1 MNINSTIGGL
11 RWKCLNDKT
20 NILTDTA
27 GRKTFQYVTDN
38 YSLTI
43 TDEDVIHTLKYKCV
57 LIQESISVIGNIILI
72 KPITF
77 KVYKE
82 DGTELTEAEYHY
94 CHYTW
99 AFPINS
105 MLKLVGY
112 TNDQIAAFSHDDN
125 YYYISG
131 DGTLPLNYTILN
143 TFNKKKRDNS
153 VAIQIDFG
161 GNTLFTSTSFKFLK
175 DGQSGNNGIKYSG
188 IITYNGYCYGEQ
200 DTQGKIRKLQFVY
213 INGSN
218 TWYQYDI
225 TNERLIS
232 FNRPELKVEIY
243 ADGDKVTD
251 SSKYNVVGIV

>member
-1 MNINSTIGGL
+1 
-11 RWKCLNDKT
+11 
-20 NILTDTA
+20 
-27 GRKTFQYVTDN
+27 
-38 YSLTI
+38 
-43 TDEDVIHTLKYKCV
+43 
-57 LIQESISVIGNIILI
+57 
-72 KPITF
+72 
-77 KVYKE
+77 
-82 DGTELTEAEYHY
+82 
-94 CHYTW
+94 
-99 AFPINS
+99 

-112 TNDQIAAFSHDDN
+112 TNDQIATFSHDDN

-153 VAIQIDFG
+153 VALQIDFAW
-161 GNTLFTSTSFKFLK
+161 NTLFASTSFKFLK
-175 DGQSGNNGIKYSG
+175 DVQSGNNGTKYSG

-200 DTQGKIRKLQFVY
+200 DAQGKIRKLQFVY

-251 SSKYNVVGIV
+251 SSRYNLEWEMFDESVSSSGCSNNTNETCFSIGKINSNISQIRYKDPAIYWTDNTKIYTNIVGAIVTILDNSSLFRNTIYLLSYWYSMPSK

>member
-1 MNINSTIGGL
+1 MVANYDGPASSKVNS
-11 RWKCLNDKT
+11 
-20 NILTDTA
+20 
-27 GRKTFQYVTDN
+27 
-38 YSLTI
+38 
-43 TDEDVIHTLKYKCV
+43 
-57 LIQESISVIGNIILI
+57 I

-112 TNDQIAAFSHDDN
+112 TNDQIATFSHDDN

-153 VAIQIDFG
+153 VALQIDFA

-175 DGQSGNNGIKYSG
+175 DVQKGNNGTKYSG

-200 DTQGKIRKLQFVY
+200 DVQGKIRKLQFVY